1 MLTALCGFAV
11 LIVLILCRVPIAL
24 AMGLVGFFG
33 FAVER
38 GLGFDHFFDFKWR
51 VPLSMVASHAV
62 YTAREYGLSVIP
74 LFILMGNLVGSS
86 GLAGELYRAAYA
98 WLGHRRGGLAM
109 STILACGGFS
119 AICGSSLATSATM
132 SRVAIPPMREFKY
145 ADSLAAASVAAGGTL
160 GILIPPSVILI
171 IYGVFTETSIRELFA
186 AGVIPGLLGVLF
198 YLFAVRYTVWRTPE
212 AGPPGA
218 VTPRAER
225 WKALSGV
232 LGVLLLFVLVMGGIY
247 AGVFTP
253 TEAAGVGA
261 GGAFLIALYKR
272 SLSPLILMN
281 ILRDTVRTSAML
293 FAILIGALALSSFV
307 TRAGFPQELADWLS
321 GLGVAPLLVITA
333 MMMVYVLLGMLLE
346 SLSMLLLTL
355 PVFFPVVQSLGLDPV
370 WFGIVV
376 VVVTEISLITPPV
389 GLNVFV
395 IAATVP
401 DISTRTI
408 FKGVTP
414 FWVVDILRLVLL
426 ILVPSLSL
434 WLPSLLYR

>member
-38 GLGFDHFFDFKWR
+38 GLGFDNFFDFKWR

-109 STILACGGFS
+109 STVLACGGFS

-218 VTPRAER
+218 LTPSAER

-272 SLSPLILMN
+272 SLTPVIMLN

-293 FAILIGALALSSFV
+293 FSILIGALALSSFV

-395 IAATVP
+395 LSATVP

-434 WLPSLLYR
+434 WLPALLYR